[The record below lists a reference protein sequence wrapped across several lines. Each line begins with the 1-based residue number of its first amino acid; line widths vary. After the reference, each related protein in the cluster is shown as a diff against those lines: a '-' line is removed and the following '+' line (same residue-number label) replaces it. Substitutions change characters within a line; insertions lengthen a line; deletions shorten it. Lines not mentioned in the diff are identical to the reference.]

1 MNTETSEEIFINLT
15 PKDGKLGKCEIN
27 NCSENIKKTYI
38 EVISLNC
45 ENTNDINCEK
55 NINTWMN
62 NYVNGDGYWPGQ
74 TSTEKPVKS
83 KVDIYL
89 NLKIFIVILSVL
101 FLIFILS
108 IISFLVLNK
117 KMKM

>member
-1 MNTETSEEIFINLT
+1 MNTETTEEIFNNLT
-15 PKDGKLGKCEIN
+15 PKDGKLGKCEIKNCNQN
-27 NCSENIKKTYI
+27 NKQTYI
-38 EVISLNC
+38 EVMSLEC
-45 ENTNDINCEK
+45 KNTNDTNCEK

-74 TSTEKPVKS
+74 KS
-83 KVDIYL
+83 SDKVKVDIYL
-89 NLKIFIVILSVL
+89 YLKIFIIILFIL

-117 KMKM
+117 EMKT